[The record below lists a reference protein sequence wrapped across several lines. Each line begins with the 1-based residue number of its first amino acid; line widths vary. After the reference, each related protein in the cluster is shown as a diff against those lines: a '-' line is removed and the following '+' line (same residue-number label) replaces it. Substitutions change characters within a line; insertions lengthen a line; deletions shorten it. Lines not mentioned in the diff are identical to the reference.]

1 VRDDNDG
8 DHIDSENDE
17 LYDQALDTAN
27 ELKNVSCYE
36 VEYNEV
42 ISIMSK
48 ICRHVVWNANAANQD
63 RKIRIDEEEVAELAP
78 RIWALSAEYDA
89 QTEEVK
95 GNCFL

>member
-1 VRDDNDG
+1 MRDENDG

-27 ELKNVSCYE
+27 EMRNVSSYE
-36 VEYNEV
+36 AEYNEV

-48 ICRHVVWNANAANQD
+48 ICRHVVWNANPANQD
-63 RKIRIDEEEVAELAP
+63 RKIRIDEEEITELAP
-78 RIWALSAEYDA
+78 RIWALSAEYEA

-95 GNCFL
+95 ENCFL